1 MLIFRKSENIKQIN
15 NDFEKLWNSFN
26 YSEIET
32 PGIKKDFRNKIKT
45 NYTRRK
51 ETKKDT
57 NKIRVTDSTGKV
69 WWIEPNQVSC
79 SFL

>member
-32 PGIKKDFRNKIKT
+32 PGIKKDFRNKIK
-45 NYTRRK
+45 NVRRK
-51 ETKKDT
+51 
-57 NKIRVTDSTGKV
+57 I
-69 WWIEPNQVSC
+69 
-79 SFL
+79 